1 MNIYAIG
8 ASFLGTFVEFVEALT
23 IILAA
28 GAVRGFKGSLL
39 GAFSAAVVLGIL
51 VAIIGAP
58 LVHVIQLF
66 WVQLIVGLF
75 MLLFGIRWLRKAI
88 LRYSGMKSLHNEA
101 EGYQKELERQRVA
114 EGGSHTGIDK
124 FAFGTAF
131 TGTFV
136 EGLEAIFIVITFGLS
151 AKAMS
156 SAVIGAFGAMI
167 VVIILG
173 IALRTPLT
181 KVPENTLKFVVGVM
195 LTSFGAFWLGE
206 SFGVA
211 WPQQDLSIL
220 YIAIT
225 LVVLSFILV
234 QRCKHALTGPRNLQA
249 NGGIGSES
257 K

>member
-39 GAFSAAVVLGIL
+39 GAFSAAVILGIL

-58 LVHVIQLF
+58 LVHVIQIF

-88 LRYSGMKSLHNEA
+88 LRYAGMKSLHNEA
-101 EGYQKELERQRVA
+101 EGYEKEINRQRTA
-114 EGGSHTGIDK
+114 EEVSSNGIDK

-136 EGLEAIFIVITFGLS
+136 EGLESIFIVITFGLS

-156 SAVIGAFGAMI
+156 SAVIGAIGAMI
-167 VVIILG
+167 IVIILG
-173 IALRTPLT
+173 VALRKPLT
-181 KVPENTLKFVVGVM
+181 KVPENTLKFIVGVM

-206 SFGVA
+206 SFGVT
-211 WPQQDLSIL
+211 WPQKDLSIL

-234 QRCKHALTGPRNLQA
+234 QRCKHALSAPGNFQQPK
-249 NGGIGSES
+249 GVGSES

>member
-1 MNIYAIG
+1 MDIYAIG
-8 ASFLGTFVEFVEALT
+8 ASFIGTFVEFVEALT

-28 GAVRGFKGSLL
+28 GAIRGFKSSLL
-39 GAFSAAVVLGIL
+39 GAFSAAVILGALI
-51 VAIIGAP
+51 AIIGTP

-66 WVQLIVGLF
+66 WVQLFVGLF

-88 LRYSGMKSLHNEA
+88 LRYSGMKALHNEA
-101 EGYQKELERQRVA
+101 ESYEKELKRQQA
-114 EGGSHTGIDK
+114 TQKDANSTIDR

-131 TGTFV
+131 TGTFL

-156 SAVIGAFGAMI
+156 SAIVGAFAAMI
-167 VVIILG
+167 VVVILG
-173 IALRTPLT
+173 VTLRTPLT
-181 KVPENTLKFVVGVM
+181 KVPENTLKFIVGVM

-211 WPQQDLSIL
+211 WPQKDLSIL
-220 YIAIT
+220 YMVVT
-225 LVVLSFILV
+225 LLVISFILV
-234 QRCKHALTGPRNLQA
+234 QRCKRALVQSKHLPQS
-249 NGGIGSES
+249 GGIGSGS